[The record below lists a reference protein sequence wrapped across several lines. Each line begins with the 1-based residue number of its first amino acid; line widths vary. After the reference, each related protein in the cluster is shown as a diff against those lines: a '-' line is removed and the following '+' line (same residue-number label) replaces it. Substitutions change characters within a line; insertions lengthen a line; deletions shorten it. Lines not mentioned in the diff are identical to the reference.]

1 MKKKVAEQAETRGRE
16 WGDWDTKLRK
26 QPNSNYFPICPL
38 HSSVGTMHLWSI
50 VTKAQQDSNWFVTMC
65 RKGVF
70 LAISPRWS
78 HHEKICHNIKRLN
91 FFSVSFS
98 SRLVIFLSNTQ
109 KCVGGV
115 RGEGGTTHRLSFRA
129 TPWPTDKDQRPSRQE
144 NDKSIEC
151 LQTSGPRARVLKS
164 CIKFVKRDR
173 PCPCCKK
180 VEQVNIHFTN

>member
-1 MKKKVAEQAETRGRE
+1 MKKKVAEQAEMWGWE
-16 WGDWDTKLRK
+16 WGGWDTKLRK

-70 LAISPRWS
+70 LAISPTWS
-78 HHEKICHNIKRLN
+78 HHKKDLSQYYKIE
-91 FFSVSFS
+91 FFPVPFS
-98 SRLVIFLSNTQ
+98 SRLVIFSTQ
-109 KCVGGV
+109 KCVGVSEG
-115 RGEGGTTHRLSFRA
+115 RGDTTHRLSFRA
-129 TPWPTDKDQRPSRQE
+129 TPWPTDNDQRPSRQE

>member
-91 FFSVSFS
+91 FFQCHFQADWWYFLRKNVWGVSEG
-98 SRLVIFLSNTQ
+98 
-109 KCVGGV
+109 K
-115 RGEGGTTHRLSFRA
+115 GESTTHRLSFRA